1 MGLEDLTVAQLE
13 IAATLVAMAQ
23 LGIAETL
30 AVVELVAPHP

>member
-13 IAATLVAMAQ
+13 IVATLVAVAQ

-30 AVVELVAPHP
+30 AVVGLAAPQP